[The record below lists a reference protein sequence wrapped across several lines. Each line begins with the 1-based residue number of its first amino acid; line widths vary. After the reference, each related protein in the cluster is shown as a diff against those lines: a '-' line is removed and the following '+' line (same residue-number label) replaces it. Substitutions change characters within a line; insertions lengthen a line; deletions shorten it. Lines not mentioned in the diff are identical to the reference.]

1 MAYSLTLLNTRSKT
15 LARTAAYLSILSTS
29 PSTLITPTPEPFFA
43 LFALLGHLSLESV
56 SPLAAA
62 LFYAIATAF
71 RANGIILA
79 GFFVWKL
86 IWARLHAA
94 AAAAA
99 KTTNSSLAAEMVF
112 RIAVATPLAVAIT
125 LSPFILGQTWAYM
138 RFCLDDGV
146 TAARPWC
153 TAALPLSYTFVQREY
168 WSVHSFLFTKFKPL
182 IFSLSFIPS
191 RDVAPFRYWTVA
203 QLPNFLL
210 AAPVLA
216 LCLRFC
222 MKYFA
227 TDPRAALRLTLRPW
241 RASAATR
248 TQKRAQQQPEEDSE
262 TSEGVSVKA
271 TPSLL
276 PHAHFTLL
284 TTALLVVSSHVQI
297 ALRFASPGGLPA
309 VWWAAADVL
318 LSTKGHGG
326 ERAKRW
332 LIGYLV
338 IWNVVSLVLY
348 AGFYPPA

>member
-1 MAYSLTLLNTRSKT
+1 MGIHALLSRRRRSGGEAVVHGNASAQLHLRAARVLVSTFLPDYSKQAL
-15 LARTAAYLSILSTS
+15 YLFSSFLS
-29 PSTLITPTPEPFFA
+29 PSFA
-43 LFALLGHLSLESV
+43 F
-56 SPLAAA
+56 
-62 LFYAIATAF
+62 
-71 RANGIILA
+71 
-79 GFFVWKL
+79 
-86 IWARLHAA
+86 
-94 AAAAA
+94 
-99 KTTNSSLAAEMVF
+99 
-112 RIAVATPLAVAIT
+112 
-125 LSPFILGQTWAYM
+125 
-138 RFCLDDGV
+138 
-146 TAARPWC
+146 
-153 TAALPLSYTFVQREY
+153 
-168 WSVHSFLFTKFKPL
+168 
-182 IFSLSFIPS
+182 

-203 QLPNFLL
+203 QLPNFPL

-216 LCLRFC
+216 LSLRFC
-222 MKYFA
+222 SQYYA

-241 RASAATR
+241 RALAAPR
-248 TQKRAQQQPEEDSE
+248 TQKWAQPKEDSE

-284 TTALLVVSSHVQI
+284 TTALLIVSSHVQI